1 MRAVSSLFAVTALA
15 IPLVAASPARAAA
28 LDPPTLQAVA
38 ADRISA
44 TLLVR
49 AGDSGAPGG
58 FAISYMR
65 ADQYRVSGG
74 WPDES
79 QQSSA
84 FAQVVD
90 CTFAG
95 VPTLDVTPGVPNF
108 CLEPG
113 QAVEVVIGK
122 LFDETGLSATDS
134 DELPEGTEYVFRAR
148 AAVTLDGEQSPYSE
162 TVAATTTARSF
173 TDCTL
178 TQGFWK
184 RHPDNW
190 SRVASIRLGS
200 VVYARQQ
207 LQSILTTPA
216 RGNGLISLAHQL
228 IAAKLN
234 QLLGAIPPADVL
246 AAMQQADNLIGALVV
261 PPVGAGSLRPSLVRE
276 VLQVLD
282 AFNCGRRGPAHCPS
296 SLDPVPAASET
307 WGRVKIRYR

>member
-1 MRAVSSLFAVTALA
+1 MRVLSSLFAVTALA
-15 IPLVAASPARAAA
+15 IPLAAASPARAAA

-38 ADRISA
+38 ADRVSI

-65 ADQYRVSGG
+65 ADQYRALGG

-79 QQSSA
+79 QQASA
-84 FAQVVD
+84 FAQVVK
-90 CTFAG
+90 CTFTG
-95 VPTLDVTPGVPNF
+95 VPTLDLTPGVPNF
-108 CLEPG
+108 CLEPD
-113 QAVEVVIGK
+113 QAVQVVIGK
-122 LFDETGLSATDS
+122 LFDETGLSATDF
-134 DELPEGTEYVFRAR
+134 DELPEGTEYVFRAL
-148 AAVTLDGEQSPYSE
+148 AAATLGCEQSPYSE
-162 TVAATTTARSF
+162 MVAATTTTRSF

-178 TQGFWK
+178 TQEFWK

-207 LQSILTTPA
+207 LQSILTTQA

-234 QLLGAIPPADVL
+234 QLLGAVPPADVL
-246 AAMQQADNLIGALVV
+246 TAMQQADNLIGALVV
-261 PPVGAGSLRPSLVRE
+261 PPVGTGSLRPSLVLD
-276 VLQVLD
+276 VLHVLD

-307 WGRVKIRYR
+307 WGRVKVRYR

>member
-1 MRAVSSLFAVTALA
+1 MRVVPSLFAVTALA
-15 IPLVAASPARAAA
+15 IPLVAASPARAVV
-28 LDPPTLQAVA
+28 LDTPTLQAVA
-38 ADRISA
+38 TDRVST

-65 ADQYRVSGG
+65 ADQYRALGG

-79 QQSSA
+79 QQASA
-84 FAQVVD
+84 FAQLVT
-90 CTFAG
+90 CLFTG
-95 VPTLDVTPGVPNF
+95 VPTLHTTPGVANF

-113 QAVEVVIGK
+113 QAVQVVIGK
-122 LFDETGLSATDS
+122 LFDETGLSATNS
-134 DELPEGTEYVFRAR
+134 DELPEGTDYVFRAR
-148 AAVTLDGEQSPYSE
+148 AATSLGDEPSPYSE
-162 TVAATTTARSF
+162 MVAATTATRSF

-184 RHPDNW
+184 QHTDNW

-246 AAMQQADNLIGALVV
+246 EAIQQADNLIGALVV
-261 PPVGAGSLRPSLVRE
+261 PPVGAGSLRPSLVRD

-282 AFNCGRRGPAHCPS
+282 DFNCGLRGPAHCPS